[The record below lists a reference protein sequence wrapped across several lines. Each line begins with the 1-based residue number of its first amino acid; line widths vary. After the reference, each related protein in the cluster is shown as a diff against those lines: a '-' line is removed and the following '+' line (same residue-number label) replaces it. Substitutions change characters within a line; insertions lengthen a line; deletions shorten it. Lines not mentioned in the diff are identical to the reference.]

1 MGGSGWVEL
10 IELWI
15 KKPVIFSEL
24 NKWVLV
30 NRDVGQVG
38 LTPTFHMIKKKKKN
52 IYLPFGKLCN
62 KLFNVKCITLN
73 SLFILRMNSIKLINT
88 YSIILKL

>member
-15 KKPVIFSEL
+15 KKPVILSEL

-38 LTPTFHMIKKKKKN
+38 LTPTFHMIKKKKKTYICHLESYATN
-52 IYLPFGKLCN
+52 YL
-62 KLFNVKCITLN
+62 
-73 SLFILRMNSIKLINT
+73 M
-88 YSIILKL
+88 

>member
-15 KKPVIFSEL
+15 KKPVILSEL

-38 LTPTFHMIKKKKKN
+38 LTPTFHMIFFKKKHIFAIWK
-52 IYLPFGKLCN
+52 
-62 KLFNVKCITLN
+62 V
-73 SLFILRMNSIKLINT
+73 MQQ
-88 YSIILKL
+88 II